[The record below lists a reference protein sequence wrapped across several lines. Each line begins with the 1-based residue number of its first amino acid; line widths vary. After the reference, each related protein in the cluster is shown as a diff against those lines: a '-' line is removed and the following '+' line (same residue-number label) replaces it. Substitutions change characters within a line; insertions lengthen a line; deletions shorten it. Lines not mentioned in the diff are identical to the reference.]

1 MKSVLLGCTVA
12 LALLAGC
19 ESNAGNKSSDIV
31 LSEEAVGSE
40 FSQEGPET
48 EIVSKL
54 QYDSNGIIV
63 CGENNDGVC
72 TDDVLQDLRTT
83 QLREQHDASTTPL
96 SEVSNITIDKGDD
109 DSHDNATRV
118 DYKEITGPLTP
129 AQAAHIDYLVD
140 NDLETSQEMIDLLND
155 FTLDGS
161 EESSL
166 RKFIIERSRYKDG
179 YDASEDCRNPDLTEA
194 EYANACT

>member
-12 LALLAGC
+12 LAFLVGC
-19 ESNAGNKSSDIV
+19 ESNAGNNSSDEI
-31 LSEEAVGSE
+31 LSEEVVDSVS
-40 FSQEGPET
+40 SQEVTET
-48 EIVSKL
+48 VSKL
-54 QYDSNGIIV
+54 QYNSDGIII
-63 CGENNDGVC
+63 CEENTDGVC
-72 TDDVLQDLRTT
+72 TDDVLQDLRAT
-83 QLREQHDASTTPL
+83 QLREQHDAGTESL
-96 SEVSNITIDKGDD
+96 SEVSEITTDSSGDEA
-109 DSHDNATRV
+109 SRNNATRV

-161 EESSL
+161 EEDSL
-166 RKFIIERSRYKDG
+166 RKFIKERSRFKDG
-179 YDASEDCRNPDLTEA
+179 YNASEDCRNPDLTET